1 MKPKQSQQGDWAVGI
16 NNKNIIA
23 KMIFI
28 LILFKIIHN

>member
-1 MKPKQSQQGDWAVGI
+1 MNPKQSLKGDWAVSI

-28 LILFKIIHN
+28 LILFKIIYT